1 MWRTTDEK
9 LQQAEKENRLDD
21 LLLEESYN
29 NFKECLDMDPA
40 CIEARF
46 GLIYICGHMDKFPE
60 AMEELSILEELGIDD
75 DRIDELKDNIIK
87 MTNPD
92 EQDDEEDEEL
102 PQKKAKVE
110 FVTIP
115 PFVTEGEIT
124 PPFKKVLDD
133 IFNRFDKD
141 KDGHLSLKELDSF
154 HRVVNGSPIAQSTVQ
169 FLMDNFD
176 SSPQGLSSDGFTGFY
191 IGQTI
196 GDVSETIKDLK
207 QLGFNAD
214 LSPIPV
220 QTAPTTTKV
229 PTTATTKAPAPTTK
243 APVPTTTTTTTT
255 ATKPS
260 GAVSPKASSTTTTT
274 KPTTAAAP
282 KPTSPTTA
290 TGPAKPTSP
299 NRGPASPTKTP
310 TSPTTNKSPASP
322 NKSTPAKTTQTKPPP
337 RKK

>member
-229 PTTATTKAPAPTTK
+229 PTTATTKAPAPTT
-243 APVPTTTTTTTT
+243 TTTTTT